1 MVAGLPARPVPS
13 APMSLAG
20 KLRGRFWRHA
30 GPLLERGFK
39 PGLRYHE
46 GAPPLLL
53 SPHLDDAVI
62 DCWSVLAAPGELNV
76 VNVFAGVPAPGRTT
90 HWDLIVGAADSAEL
104 MRSRIEED
112 RAALAL
118 AGRTPVN
125 LGFLEH
131 QQREDRRPP
140 PLSLID
146 DAVTGAVPAASRL
159 YAPAVLG
166 TPHPDHVR
174 VRAYALACAAAGM
187 PVELYAD
194 LPYAV
199 VYGWPHWVTGDARD
213 PHLDVDAYW
222 GEQPSR
228 EPRVVALDGGQAAAK
243 LAAMRAYATQFP
255 SLDRGPIGLLS
266 NPKVHRFEVYWPCES
281 S

>member
-1 MVAGLPARPVPS
+1 
-13 APMSLAG
+13 MSIAG

-30 GPLLERGFK
+30 GPMLERGFT
-39 PGLRYHE
+39 PNLRHDP

-62 DCWSVLAAPGELNV
+62 DCWSVLTGPGELNV
-76 VNVFAGVPAPGRTT
+76 VNVFAGVPPSGRNTK
-90 HWDLIVGAADSAEL
+90 WDMIVGATDSAEL

-112 RAALAL
+112 RTALAL
-118 AGRTPVN
+118 AGRTPHN
-125 LGFLEH
+125 LDLTEY
-131 QQREDRRPP
+131 QQREDRREPA
-140 PLSLID
+140 LSNID
-146 DAVTGAVPAASRL
+146 GAVTAAVPAASRV

-166 TPHPDHVR
+166 TRHPDHAR
-174 VRAYALACAAAGM
+174 VRAYALACHAAGI

-199 VYGWPHWVTGDARD
+199 VYGWPHWVTGDPPD

-222 GEQPSR
+222 GETPAG
-228 EPRVVALDGGQAAAK
+228 EPRVVTLEEPQAKAK
-243 LAAMRAYATQFP
+243 LDAMRAYVTQFP

-266 NPKVHRFEVYWPCES
+266 NPRVHRFEVFWPCGS